1 MAIERIMRTIN
12 KQVEGK
18 SYRPKEGGFLDSME
32 MTASDFLM
40 GISLGPDMGSDR
52 IKCAYSLGTY

>member
-1 MAIERIMRTIN
+1 MRTIN

-18 SYRPKEGGFLDSME
+18 SYRPKEGRFLDSME
-32 MTASDFLM
+32 MTASDFPM
-40 GISLGPDMGSDR
+40 GMSLGLDMGSDR